1 MNGIEKIYED
11 MLDHQRRDIKSAWED
26 AKLPA
31 DAEEIMKSIV
41 DCYCGDIANLLTKLS
56 LACFV
61 TTPKLHRIF
70 CEELLL
76 KCMEYDHPN
85 RLSDRLSAILAEEDE
100 DEEEE
105 EEEDEITAII
115 NKVLKELHNR

>member
-1 MNGIEKIYED
+1 MNGIEKFYED

-26 AKLPA
+26 SKLSA
-31 DAEEIMKSIV
+31 SAETIMKAIV
-41 DCYCGDIANLLTKLS
+41 DYYCGDIADLLTKLS

-61 TTPKLHRIF
+61 PTPRLHRIF

-76 KCMEYDHPN
+76 KCMEIDRPDN
-85 RLSDRLSAILAEEDE
+85 LWDRLSAIFADEDE
-100 DEEEE
+100 EEEE

>member
-26 AKLPA
+26 AKLS
-31 DAEEIMKSIV
+31 AEAEKIMKTIV
-41 DCYCGDIANLLTKLS
+41 DCYCGDIADSLTDLS
-56 LACFV
+56 LKCFV
-61 TTPKLHRIF
+61 PTPRLHRIF

-76 KCMEYDHPN
+76 KCMENDHPN
-85 RLSDRLSAILAEEDE
+85 NLWDRLSATLADE